1 MELYISNMIAIK
13 DPTQKIKD
21 YCYSKLIIDNPSY
34 ITAQKLGKYVG
45 RMPKTIRLFYEKD
58 NELVLPFGCLNEINK
73 LIDLRSCKYRLN
85 FAEEHRHNMV
95 GEIIL
100 YDYQLKAENALFKS
114 RSGILEAPCGSGK
127 TNIGLQLIKDLGLK
141 ALWITHTH
149 KLLEQSLERCKANF
163 LGDFGTITEG
173 KIKIGKDI
181 TFATIQ
187 TLSKIDYSI
196 YENEFNVVIVDECHH
211 CVGTPSQFYQFYK
224 VLSHLK
230 ARYKFGMSATLN
242 RVDGLTPTMFSIL
255 GEKVYTITKEEVG
268 EKIIKADYEPI
279 FIDLDYDLMQYVNT
293 DGTIDYMKLITMLS
307 NDSNRN
313 EIIIANI
320 LAVNKDKQQLVLCHR
335 VSQVEYLYNK
345 LKELNI
351 DTCMI
356 TSKVKDRTLDN
367 KVIVATYQLAK
378 EGLDIPTLSVLHLA
392 TPQKNE
398 GTTKQC
404 AGRVERN
411 IEGKE
416 TPIIYDYID
425 SNIPYCVGCYKKRRR
440 ILK

>member
-1 MELYISNMIAIK
+1 MKLYISNQIVIQE
-13 DPTQKIKD
+13 PTQKIKD
-21 YCYSKLIIDNPSY
+21 YCYNKLIIDNPAY

-45 RMPKTIRLFYEKD
+45 RMSKTLRLFYENG
-58 NELVLPFGCLNEINK
+58 NEIIVPFGCLNDINS
-73 LIDLRSCKYRLN
+73 LIDLRSCVYKLD
-85 FAEEHRHNMV
+85 FAEKKGHSMI
-95 GEIIL
+95 GDIAL
-100 YDYQLKAENALFKS
+100 YDYQQKAENALYVA
-114 RSGILEAPCGSGK
+114 RNGILEAPCGSGK

-149 KLLEQSLERCKANF
+149 KLLEQSLERCRANF
-163 LGDFGTITEG
+163 EGDFGTITEG

-187 TLSKIDYSI
+187 TLSKIDPSI
-196 YENEFNVVIVDECHH
+196 YEKEFNVVIVDECHH

-224 VLSHLK
+224 VLNKLK
-230 ARYKFGMSATLN
+230 ARYKFGMSATLS
-242 RVDGLTPTMFSIL
+242 RTDGLTPTMYSIL
-255 GEKVYTITKEEVG
+255 GNKVYTITKEEVG

-279 FIDLDYDLMQYVNT
+279 FIDLDYDLMEYINT

-307 NDSNRN
+307 NSKERN
-313 EIIIANI
+313 DIITANI
-320 LAVNKDKQQLVLCHR
+320 LSIDKDKQQLVLCHR
-335 VSQVEYLYNK
+335 VAQVETIYND
-345 LKELNI
+345 LKRLGI
-351 DTCMI
+351 DACMI
-356 TSKVKDRTLDN
+356 TSKVKNRTLDN

-416 TPIIYDYID
+416 TPIIYDYVD

-440 ILK
+440 LLK